1 MRRSS
6 LLMLGWATALL
17 SCSGDDERLDGDSS
31 RLAAPAAVSATPSS
45 VAGTGSCPATG
56 LWSEC
61 AVLER
66 LDRAGLAPRRDSA
79 ATTEA
84 PLAPAGTLVH
94 VGRFQMELYVYPD
107 AAARE
112 RDQSKLDRSKYLAY
126 DAPIGMN
133 AQPTLIHSAN
143 LIAILHSRNDH
154 QRERVTDAIVAG
166 PPQAP
171 AAPPPPPPRRP

>member
-1 MRRSS
+1 MRRPS
-6 LLMLGWATALL
+6 LLVLGLAAALL
-17 SCSGDDERLDGDSS
+17 SCSGDDERLEADSS
-31 RLAAPAAVSATPSS
+31 RLAAPAAVSTTPAS
-45 VAGTGSCPATG
+45 VAGAGSCPATG

-61 AVLER
+61 AVLGR

-94 VGRFQMELYVYPD
+94 IGRFQLELYVYPD

-133 AQPTLIHSAN
+133 PQPTLIHSAN
-143 LIAILHSRNDH
+143 MIAILHSRNEH

-171 AAPPPPPPRRP
+171 VPAPPPATRP